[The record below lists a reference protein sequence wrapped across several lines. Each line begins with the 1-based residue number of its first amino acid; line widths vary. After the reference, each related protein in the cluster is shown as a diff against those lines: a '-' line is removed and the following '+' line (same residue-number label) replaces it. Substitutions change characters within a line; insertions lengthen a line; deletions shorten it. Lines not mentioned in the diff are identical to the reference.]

1 MKSLIYSLFF
11 FIFGFFLAVL
21 LFKTNFLAAM
31 DADIKKREI
40 AQETCVEKVIK
51 KGSKEAWNVY
61 DDFKEQFYK

>member
-1 MKSLIYSLFF
+1 
-11 FIFGFFLAVL
+11 
-21 LFKTNFLAAM
+21 M